1 MKEVG
6 GLAINAAEATIVAVA
21 GRGVSIADGIAI
33 TAKRHRGIVLVAED
47 AALQI
52 VSRHTFIRCSPPVK
66 IVHDFI
72 HCSDGVK
79 KYVTLIKRI
88 NAMQFLTNAAA
99 LTSAEQ
105 QKNSDIGYPLFHA

>member
-1 MKEVG
+1 MKEG
-6 GLAINAAEATIVAVA
+6 GYLTIDAAQTAVVAIIRGRIGIAYSITIV
-21 GRGVSIADGIAI
+21 
-33 TAKRHRGIVLVAED
+33 AKRHRCVILVAED

-88 NAMQFLTNAAA
+88 HAMQFLTNAAA